1 MNVPR
6 FAALVLLFVFCVQPN
21 YAIDILHSKVR
32 GRNDRT
38 RR

>member
-1 MNVPR
+1 MYLA

-32 GRNDRT
+32 VQMNA
-38 RR
+38 